1 MSEIPFLCLVPA
13 FIFPDLFIDCDGAA
27 KHVMSSVKHVKNW
40 KIFIDTNIW
49 LSVPALYWH
58 GRSDD
63 RILYSHYLTIESAQL
78 NQTEM
83 ELTYIRLVCRFLIAT
98 NQNNGP
104 GPAFEEKREIKI
116 NKVLES
122 PPTFVIMNK
131 NYLLWSA
138 SKPTHGQNHK
148 NYLILSSL
156 YEKE

>member
-104 GPAFEEKREIKI
+104 GPAFEDRRERETWIKI
-116 NKVLES
+116 S
-122 PPTFVIMNK
+122 RARRP
-131 NYLLWSA
+131 LWSWI
-138 SKPTHGQNHK
+138 K
-148 NYLILSSL
+148 IIC
-156 YEKE
+156 YEVLLNQLMDKTTKIT

>member
-83 ELTYIRLVCRFLIAT
+83 ELTFIRLVCRFLIAT

-104 GPAFEEKREIKI
+104 GPAFEETWIKFSRARRPLSLWSWIKI
-116 NKVLES
+116 ICYEVLLNQLMDK
-122 PPTFVIMNK
+122 TTKI
-131 NYLLWSA
+131 
-138 SKPTHGQNHK
+138 T
-148 NYLILSSL
+148 
-156 YEKE
+156 